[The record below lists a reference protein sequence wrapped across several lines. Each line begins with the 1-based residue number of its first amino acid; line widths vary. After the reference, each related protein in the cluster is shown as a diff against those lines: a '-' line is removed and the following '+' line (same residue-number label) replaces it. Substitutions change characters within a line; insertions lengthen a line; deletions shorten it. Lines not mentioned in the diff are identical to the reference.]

1 MQKLPCVFIAIFLCG
16 SGFCRAE
23 AADGQAPFN
32 WSGFYLGASIGLHD
46 ITTSGVF
53 DGPELG
59 VTPDLEN
66 IGGEG
71 VHFVIQAGYNYQ
83 VSRFVMGVESDLSLG
98 GFDNSFDTVQD
109 GSASEAGLLAYPIE
123 GELQYL
129 TTLRGRMG
137 FIMEDVFPRP
147 ALLFATGGV
156 AFTDFNMDIADG
168 RSEVG
173 FRDTGLAW
181 GFGIEMPFSD
191 RILLRADYLHVDFNK
206 NRDIADVATSGIFDA
221 NDGNFVRL
229 KDVDM
234 IRVGLDFKLSGN

>member
-16 SGFCRAE
+16 SSFCRAE

-83 VSRFVMGVESDLSLG
+83 VNRFVMGVE
-98 GFDNSFDTVQD
+98 
-109 GSASEAGLLAYPIE
+109 
-123 GELQYL
+123 
-129 TTLRGRMG
+129 
-137 FIMEDVFPRP
+137 
-147 ALLFATGGV
+147 AT
-156 AFTDFNMDIADG
+156 
-168 RSEVG
+168 
-173 FRDTGLAW
+173 LAW
-181 GFGIEMPFSD
+181 VASITVLTLFRMAALPKQAF
-191 RILLRADYLHVDFNK
+191 LLTQLK
-206 NRDIADVATSGIFDA
+206 A
-221 NDGNFVRL
+221 N
-229 KDVDM
+229 
-234 IRVGLDFKLSGN
+234 SST